1 MKYVNI
7 AIDGPSGVGKS
18 TLAKALAKRLGYTYI
33 DTGAM
38 YRALSV
44 YFIRKG
50 VDIGDEAAVTALLPE
65 CEVDMSHEE
74 GQQHMYLNGEDVTG
88 LIRTEEVSRAAS
100 VSSQYGAVRQKLL
113 SMQRQLAATRNA
125 IMDGRDIGTV
135 VLPDAQLKL
144 FVTARPEVRAKR
156 RFLQLKEQGKLCGA
170 SLESILADIE
180 ERDYRDS
187 HRENA
192 PLSKAEDAVLID
204 NSDMGLEETEGLILR
219 LLGERGLCR

>member
-1 MKYVNI
+1 MKPVNI

-18 TLAKALAKRLGYTYI
+18 TIAKSLAARLGFTYI

-38 YRALSV
+38 FRTLAV
-44 YFIRKG
+44 YFLRKG
-50 VDIGDEAAVTALLPE
+50 VDSGDEAAVCALLPE
-65 CEVDMSHEE
+65 CDVDIRYED

-88 LIRTEEVSRAAS
+88 LIRTEEVSKVAS
-100 VSSQYGAVRQKLL
+100 VTSQYGEVRRKLL
-113 SMQRQLAATRNA
+113 YMQQDMARRQDV

-144 FVTARPEVRAKR
+144 FVTARPEVRAR
-156 RFLQLKEQGKLCGA
+156 RRYLQLKEQGRLGDA
-170 SLESILADIE
+170 TLEDILKDME

-192 PLSKAEDAVLID
+192 PLMEAEDAMLLD
-204 NSDMGLEETEGLILR
+204 NSDISEAEAEDMILELLRERKLI
-219 LLGERGLCR
+219 